1 MSVKLRAI
9 AAALVATALLA
20 LCFRG
25 VDAAQVGA
33 LLARAE
39 AAWLLAAILV
49 NATIPVLWAAQWWL
63 FLPARGALGFRAMYG
78 ITSVMAMVANSVPM
92 LLGQV
97 TGVHLLATRGRVG
110 HPTALSVIALDQL
123 AEGLAKLTVLFALA
137 SFTPLPTVLRGALWA
152 LSAGVA
158 VLLAIVVAAA
168 WSYGR
173 VRLPRVIRDWAAGL
187 RGATR
192 PGVVVGGLALGLGMK
207 CAEMGGIL
215 AVQHALGVELPLWSA
230 LAVLA
235 AVTLSTMVSLA
246 PANLGVY
253 EGSAYLAYT
262 ALGLAPETA
271 LGLAVL
277 QHIAYLIPMAGTGW
291 ITVLVTRPR
300 QAAAIAPA
308 ADPLDPLDALDSLDS
323 RPLRARS

>member
-1 MSVKLRAI
+1 VAYDAGARVSVRLRT
-9 AAALVATALLA
+9 AAAVLVATALLA

-25 VDAAQVGA
+25 VDLAQLGA
-33 LLARAE
+33 LLARAD
-39 AAWLLAAILV
+39 AVWLLAAVAV
-49 NATIPVLWAAQWWL
+49 NAAIPVLWAAQWRL
-63 FLPARGALGFRAMYG
+63 FLPARGALGFRAMFG

-97 TGVHLLATRGRVG
+97 TGVHLLATRGGIG

-137 SFTPLPTVLRGALWA
+137 SFTPLPGALRGALWL
-152 LSAGVA
+152 LSAAVA
-158 VLLAIVVAAA
+158 VLLAIVAAAA

-173 VRLPRVIRDWAAGL
+173 VRLPRLIRDWAAGL
-187 RGATR
+187 RGVTR
-192 PGVVVGGLALGLGMK
+192 PGVVVGGLTLGLGMK
-207 CAEMGGIL
+207 CAEMGGVL

-235 AVTLSTMVSLA
+235 AVSLSTMVSVA
-246 PANLGVY
+246 PGNVGVY
-253 EGSAYLAYT
+253 EGSAYLAYS
-262 ALGLAPETA
+262 ALGVAPETA

-277 QHIAYLIPMAGTGW
+277 QHIAYLIPMGGMGW

-300 QAAAIAPA
+300 QAAAIVPA
-308 ADPLDPLDALDSLDS
+308 APLDALD